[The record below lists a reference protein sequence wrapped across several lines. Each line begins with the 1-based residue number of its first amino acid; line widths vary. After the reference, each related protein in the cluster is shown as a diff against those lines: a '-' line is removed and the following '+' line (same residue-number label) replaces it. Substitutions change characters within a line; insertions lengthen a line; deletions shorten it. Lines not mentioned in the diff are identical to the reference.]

1 MPVTLDVALG
11 FKYGS
16 KAEFQHFGK
25 ELQNAVQRFDKMPL
39 TLCHGT
45 STLAHHLLTLFP
57 ACRSGFAKYFKALC
71 KK

>member
-39 TLCHGT
+39 TLCHGKQT
-45 STLAHHLLTLFP
+45 WLSLMFLQAF
-57 ACRSGFAKYFKALC
+57 C